1 MDDVKQLPGARESS
15 AGDDFHLLWAG
26 RKALSLLMPNSD
38 LIALSIEGPHR
49 EEASFLDPEGD
60 QLLAIDLAEYYGG
73 DRFDSAEL
81 IVLSQLKYSTRTPE
95 KDWTAARLSEGKA
108 SGEKKTKT
116 NNGIGSIVHRLAQT
130 FQRYYNNYGQVAV
143 LQKLVLKLVS
153 NRPASELLTS
163 ALAEAKDC
171 LVKQNLGLT
180 KTLLK
185 SLSANHSAE
194 IQRLFVSSRLGSKE
208 FLDFLRVLDVTECG
222 QNSRFGQSINL
233 LKELGE
239 FGPGDVAAQYTQL
252 KSLVWDYMMP
262 EAADKPPLTKY
273 DILPIFKCSYRDLFP
288 AEPYLDLPN
297 KVLER
302 NETTQL
308 AERLQ
313 TSRKNL
319 ICLHSGGGKGKTT
332 LVQSLKNIL
341 PAHSVVIVFDC
352 YGRGNYLNP
361 ADTRHSHYRAIPQI
375 VNELATQVGGPLLL
389 RLSLTSEDYMRELIT
404 RIETAVSLI
413 RKSNP
418 EALVVVVIDAAD
430 NSVSAAREKKEK
442 SFVHDIVSQPFPK
455 GSRLVVTCR
464 TENLSMLDL
473 PDHEPLELKGFAK
486 PESAKHLRMY
496 FSDATEFQ
504 VDDFHRLTQGIPRV
518 QGYALELRHQGLD
531 AVLCPLRPDGKSL
544 GGLIESWLDEA
555 KKRHGV
561 PQDIDKICE
570 ALVALPRPVPITY
583 VAALA
588 QVLPETI
595 KSLCVDTRLGLIDN
609 HDAISFSD
617 QDFEDHLRLR
627 IVDKG
632 RLIEAI
638 SDLLYKNR
646 NIDGYAAYHVD
657 TFLARTDRFKDLSNL
672 VLQENIGSSIIS
684 NPLER
689 QELILKR
696 IRSAVELGKNE
707 KDRSVI
713 IKLLWYSAETV
724 KTDKAVRALI
734 IDNADLAEEFGD
746 PQVVQRLH
754 LDIEKKQ
761 DWPVASLFHSAAV
774 LSRFTSTRAKADEKL
789 KEAFG
794 WLRWSSTQKEDK
806 RGLHR
811 YFVKSEDVAAGLEAM
826 FRLQGVAKV
835 KEWLNRLNRHHSK
848 YDCVYYLASKI
859 LRVDGVEVLEQSIA
873 TIPMRADSS
882 LAILKA
888 YRESNHS
895 VPAIIV
901 ERAARIWY
909 RFGRCGGIPAKEIL
923 AEGIILCE
931 EIAKMQS
938 LRNIL
943 PDIVALFSPP
953 ALNYMPYLSGEDI
966 NRVVGILCSRTLQ
979 SRLTNQ
985 QLTLNDFLPDEL
997 LDTKEDLPYKEQED
1011 LKTRRRE
1018 FDQVFGF
1025 LLPAYELRADV
1036 IFGSISPE
1044 LFESHLDECIG
1055 KIARDY
1061 EVRWRN
1067 NAVPVYRLMAQAL
1080 AEAAIMVSG
1089 IATTWVDKLTRA
1101 VSHNQVGGIN
1111 FLRLLL
1117 AERMVALPKM
1127 YGKVLQLLDQVRQDL
1142 EKAPGTA
1149 RELID
1154 LLLQCTRIAS
1164 AVDSSAARYYFNLA
1178 VEAASEIDEEVFT
1191 QINCMASFA
1200 DKISSE
1206 LQYSNAELAYQFA
1219 RFVEG
1224 CHRRMDG
1231 WDHFPWDEALQG
1243 LFSLDSASAF
1253 AILSRWDERGVRNIE
1268 SEIVTLLII
1277 AIQRRY
1283 ISPEM
1288 AHALSILSVASG
1300 NEYEQLILEI
1310 LNAAQTLGGQA
1321 QVIECLSLIAED
1333 IRLFTPIVERK
1344 SKASA
1349 VMIWANN
1356 HNVGHSQGAICLKDL
1371 LNFLEGTYKK
1381 SVINDTAWKMAEN
1394 LEVPNWEQIL
1404 GNQPFLASD
1413 EIEVALDEVR
1423 KIEKYGHNLQKELLH
1438 RLQQRCTVRDYTKQ
1452 LDALLQVKS
1461 EKLSISSL
1469 LEALE
1474 SCIQEWSFHPSVRDW
1489 QKEKCTDFLARRL
1502 SEMIYYGSR
1511 SRMVKRFQTVFDI
1524 VNADLYKCTVDVLPQ
1539 FVGNSAEATYELIH
1553 ELTVSLTPTE
1563 AENVL
1568 QWLLERFSSKIS
1580 ADCAD
1585 GQWCEELRPPKESL
1599 AIVSK
1604 FIWRLLGHPDKRLRW
1619 RAAHAVRRMV
1629 RQGFYEIVDS
1639 LVLLCG
1645 DKHCA
1650 AMIDHKHDFFW
1661 LSARLW
1667 TFILLDRLAAE
1678 APNAIKHHS
1687 EKIIK
1692 EALAPEVPHALIRH
1706 FAQAAAMALSKHDS
1720 GIYSKSD
1727 ITALSAINKS
1737 PFPPRKVRSRHR
1749 SDNGDKNTKKL
1760 RFKFDS
1766 TDTLPYWYDPLSRVF
1781 AETRNTVAQMAEIW
1795 ICDKWGI
1802 PADISYRRDWIQQKY
1817 HFSLY
1822 SNGHGSD
1829 PTVET
1834 IQNYAEWHAMFCTA
1848 NELLKTHPVKYD
1860 EWENDP
1866 YSNWLKR
1873 WTLNWPGYWLAD
1885 LRDSLPLE
1893 DIHWYLSDPIDDN
1906 WTQQISQDA
1915 FDPLIGLN
1923 NTSIPEVLVLH
1934 GYYRRAVRGASE
1946 SMYISSALVTPDN
1959 ALALLRALQTSVNPN
1974 QDHIPLEGDE
1984 EDEFPDGFELKGWLR
1999 MLKSEWDSG
2008 IDETDPLRNHLSS
2021 SLVVPGSDFV
2031 SWANLEYSSDRKR
2044 YWQHENVDKPVT
2056 TLECWDE
2063 QPKTD
2068 REDRGFYSE
2077 GHRLWV
2083 HVNTLLEYLKE
2094 RQRCLIVKCMIDR
2107 WADKEGTG
2115 KYVPGKAKI
2124 YLIHEDGT
2132 LETLRERYC
2141 IREKTC

>member
-1 MDDVKQLPGARESS
+1 MDEIKQLPGARESS

-73 DRFDSAEL
+73 DRFDSAKL

-95 KDWTAARLSEGKA
+95 KEWTAARLSEGKA
-108 SGEKKTKT
+108 SGKKKNET
-116 NNGIGSIVHRLAQT
+116 NNGKGSIAHRLAQT
-130 FQRYYNNYGQVAV
+130 FQRYYSNYGQGAV

-163 ALAEAKDC
+163 ALAEAKNC
-171 LVKQNLGLT
+171 LIKQNLGLT
-180 KTLLK
+180 RTLLK
-185 SLSANHSAE
+185 SLSVDHSAE
-194 IQRLFVSSRLGSKE
+194 IERLFSSSGLGSKL

-222 QNSRFGQSINL
+222 QQSRFGQSINL
-233 LKELGE
+233 VKELGE
-239 FGPGDVAAQYTQL
+239 FGPGDLTAQYTRL

-262 EAADKPPLTKY
+262 EAADKSPLTKY
-273 DILPIFKCSYRDLFP
+273 DILPIFNCSYRELFP
-288 AEPYLDLPN
+288 AEPYLDLP
-297 KVLER
+297 KKILER
-302 NETTQL
+302 SETAKL
-308 AERLQ
+308 AQALQ
-313 TSRKNL
+313 TSTKKL
-319 ICLHSGGGKGKTT
+319 ICLYSGGGKGKTT

-418 EALVVVVIDAAD
+418 EALVVIVIDAAD

-442 SFVHDIVSQPFPK
+442 SFVHDIVRQPFPK

-496 FSDATEFQ
+496 FPDATEVQ
-504 VDDFHRLTQGIPRV
+504 AEDFHRLTQGVPRV
-518 QGYALELRHQGLD
+518 QGYALELRHRGID
-531 AVLCPLRPDGKSL
+531 AVLSPLRPDGKSL
-544 GGLIESWLDEA
+544 GDLIESWLKEA
-555 KKRHGV
+555 KNRHGV
-561 PQDIDKICE
+561 PEDIDRICE

-583 VAALA
+583 VAELA
-588 QVLPETI
+588 RVLPDTI
-595 KSLCVDTRLGLIDN
+595 KSLCVDTRLGLIEN

-632 RLIEAI
+632 GLIETI

-672 VLQENIGSSIIS
+672 VLQENIDNSIIS
-684 NPLER
+684 NPIER

-707 KDRSVI
+707 KDRSII

-754 LDIEKKQ
+754 LDIEKQ
-761 DWPVASLFHSAAV
+761 QEDWPVASLFHSAAV
-774 LSRFTSTRAKADEKL
+774 LSRFTSTKAKADEKL
-789 KEAFG
+789 KEASG

-826 FRLQGVAKV
+826 FRLQGVVKV
-835 KEWLNRLNRHHSK
+835 KDWLNRLNRHRSK

-859 LRVDGVEVLEQSIA
+859 LRVDGADVLEQSIT

-901 ERAARIWY
+901 ERAAKIWH
-909 RFGRCGGIPAKEIL
+909 RFGRCGGKPAKEIL
-923 AEGIILCE
+923 AEGIMLCE
-931 EIAKMQS
+931 EIVKMQS

-979 SRLTNQ
+979 VRLTNQ
-985 QLTLNDFLPDEL
+985 QLTLNNFLPGEL
-997 LDTKEDLPYKEQED
+997 LDIKEDLPYKEQED

-1036 IFGSISPE
+1036 VLGSISPE
-1044 LFESHLDECIG
+1044 LFERRLDECLG
-1055 KIARDY
+1055 KIERDY

-1089 IATTWVDKLTRA
+1089 IQSTWVDKLMRA

-1117 AERMVALPKM
+1117 AKRMVALPKM
-1127 YGKVLQLLDQVRQDL
+1127 HGKVLQLLDQVRQDL

-1154 LLLQCTRIAS
+1154 LLLQCTQIAS
-1164 AVDSSAARYYFNLA
+1164 AVDSSVARYYFNLA
-1178 VEAASEIDEEVFT
+1178 VEAAAEIDEEVFT
-1191 QINCMASFA
+1191 QINCMSSFA

-1219 RFVEG
+1219 RFVED

-1231 WDHFPWDEALQG
+1231 WDHFPWDESLQG

-1268 SEIVTLLII
+1268 NEVTTLLLI

-1288 AHALSILSVASG
+1288 AYALSILSVASG

-1333 IRLFTPIVERK
+1333 IRLFTPIVERE
-1344 SKASA
+1344 SKALA
-1349 VMIWANN
+1349 VMTWANN
-1356 HNVGHSQGAICLKDL
+1356 HNVGHSQGAIYLNDL
-1371 LNFLEGTYKK
+1371 LNFLEGTYKR
-1381 SVINDTAWKMAEN
+1381 SVLDDTAWKMAEN

-1404 GNQPFLASD
+1404 GNQPFLGSD
-1413 EIEVALDEVR
+1413 EIELALDEVR

-1461 EKLSISSL
+1461 EKLSVSSL

-1474 SCIQEWSFHPSVRDW
+1474 SCTQEWSSHPSVRDW
-1489 QKEKCTDFLARRL
+1489 QKEKCTDFLVRRL

-1511 SRMVKRFQTVFDI
+1511 SRMVKRFQTVFGIPDI
-1524 VNADLYKCTVDVLPQ
+1524 DLYKCTVDVLPQ
-1539 FVGNSAEATYELIH
+1539 FVGNSAEVTYELIH

-1568 QWLLERFSSKIS
+1568 QWLLERFSSKIP

-1585 GQWCEELRPPKESL
+1585 GLWREELRPPKESL

-1629 RQGFYEIVDS
+1629 RQEFYEIVDA
-1639 LVLLCG
+1639 LVLLCD
-1645 DKHCA
+1645 DKHCVT
-1650 AMIDHKHDFFW
+1650 MIDNKHDFFW

-1678 APNAIKHHS
+1678 APNAIKRHS

-1706 FAQAAAMALSKHDS
+1706 FAQSAAMTLSKHDS
-1720 GIYSKSD
+1720 GIYSSSD

-1737 PFPPRKVRSRHR
+1737 PFPTRKVRPRHR
-1749 SDNGDKNTKKL
+1749 SDNGGKNTKKF
-1760 RFKFDS
+1760 RFNFDS
-1766 TDTLPYWYDPLSRVF
+1766 TDTLPYWYDPLARVF
-1781 AETRNTVAQMAEIW
+1781 AENRNTVAQMAEIW

-1802 PADISYRRDWIQQKY
+1802 PADISYRRDWIRQKY

-1848 NELLKTHPVKYD
+1848 DELLKTHPVKYD

-1866 YSNWLKR
+1866 YNNWLTR
-1873 WTLNWPGYWLAD
+1873 WTLNWPGYWIAD
-1885 LRDSLPLE
+1885 LRDSVPLE
-1893 DIHWYLSDPIDDN
+1893 DIYWYFSEPTGEN
-1906 WTQQISQDA
+1906 WKQQISLDA

-1923 NTSIPEVLVLH
+1923 KTSIPEFLVLH
-1934 GYYRRAVRGASE
+1934 GYYRRAVRGVSE
-1946 SMYISSALVTPDN
+1946 SMYISSALVTPET
-1959 ALALLRALQTSVNPN
+1959 APALLCAMQTAVNPN
-1974 QDHIPLEGDE
+1974 DYCVPPEGDE
-1984 EDEFPDGFELKGWLR
+1984 LEISSEGFELKGWLAI
-1999 MLKSEWDSG
+1999 LESECGS
-2008 IDETDPLRNHLSS
+2008 IDEDDPLRNHLSS
-2021 SLVVPGSDFV
+2021 SLVVPGTDFAL
-2031 SWANLEYSSDRKR
+2031 WANLEYSSDYKR
-2044 YWQHENVDKPVT
+2044 YWRRGHEDKSVT
-2056 TLECWDE
+2056 KLECWDE
-2063 QPKTD
+2063 HPKTD
-2068 REDRGFYSE
+2068 RKDRSFYSE

-2083 HVNTLLEYLKE
+2083 DVNILLDYLKE

-2124 YLIHEDGT
+2124 YLIHADGT
-2132 LETLRERYC
+2132 IETLREHYC
-2141 IREKTC
+2141 IREKTR